1 MRKARSCMREPES
14 NHASWVEKAEH
25 DLLVIRNNLA
35 ADEVPWDM
43 VCFHAQQAA
52 EKLLKA
58 FLVRGGRLPPRTHDL
73 VALLG
78 DCVDLQAGL
87 ESLQDDCGLLTIY
100 AVEPRYPDDF
110 REPEETEA
118 GRAYEAALRIRSAI
132 LERLSA
138 RDE

>member
-1 MRKARSCMREPES
+1 MKKPES
-14 NHASWVEKAEH
+14 NHTSWVEKAEH

-52 EKLLKA
+52 EKLLKG
-58 FLVRGGRLPPRTHDL
+58 FLVQGGRLPPRTHDL

-78 DCVDLQAGL
+78 ECVELQAGL
-87 ESLQDDCGLLTIY
+87 EPLEDDCKLLTIY

-118 GRAYEAALRIRSAI
+118 RHAYEASLRIRSAI
-132 LERLSA
+132 LKRLSA
-138 RDE
+138 QDK